1 MVPRAAGLLLPLPP
15 LGRSHTARQVLK
27 FTNYHSL
34 VFLKIDLH
42 LGFLSQSRSLLAW
55 EIPLQNASFGSL
67 AERWP
72 NLAEAALK
80 KQQASDVLDKCE
92 LLFISP
98 EGLTEPH

>member
-1 MVPRAAGLLLPLPP
+1 MRFEL
-15 LGRSHTARQVLK
+15 
-27 FTNYHSL
+27 N
-34 VFLKIDLH
+34 

-92 LLFISP
+92 SLFISL
-98 EGLTEPH
+98 ERRGLIPLHLNLSSCDLRVSKDH